1 MNNKIITKSLAKIQ
15 RDYRL
20 LPKLIQKSESS
31 KYTISEAY
39 ADISALD
46 LKQDCV
52 VIGAYIKKRMLENSD
67 MADIVN
73 LNRDDVPPCLYAEI
87 QCCHPTSAAVERS
100 FSMLGKLLRKDRP
113 FLPEN
118 VQKYLCLYYNKE

>member
-1 MNNKIITKSLAKIQ
+1 MFVALYK
-15 RDYRL
+15 L
-20 LPKLIQKSESS
+20 LTRRSRI

-52 VIGAYIKKRMLENSD
+52 GIGEYIKKRMLKNSD
-67 MADIVN
+67 MEDIVN

-87 QCCHPTSAAVERS
+87 QCCQPTSAAVERS
-100 FSMLGKLLRKDRP
+100 FSMLSKLLRKDRP